1 MAKNKRKIRVGQD
14 AYQDSYDSK
23 DKGGVTRKQA
33 LSFKDKVKFFE
44 VREGVNRI
52 NIIPYEIKT
61 KDHPAVKAGK
71 AKVGDYRYNLDLFIH
86 QYVGPEKADVICPKR
101 NFGKPCPIC
110 DEANKLLD
118 SGKKKEAEAL
128 YAKRKAIYNVE
139 PIVKGESQ
147 GLQIFIASHAL
158 FEKELIGEAH
168 ACENGED
175 IITFAN
181 TDDGKVVKFRA
192 SEEAFG
198 KNKYFEYKSFS
209 FEDREEEIDEEILD
223 NAVSLDEAMV
233 VLSYEEIEKIF
244 FGIPED
250 EEEEEDE
257 RPKKKKAPADEEE
270 DEEEEQP
277 RKKKRLVDE
286 DEEEEESEK
295 PKKKKKDEDN
305 PFDDSDIP
313 FDTDEKPKKDKKNK
327 CPHGYNYGKDA
338 DEYKE
343 CKKCKLWDDCLE
355 GA

>member
-118 SGKKKEAEAL
+118 SGKKKEAEVL

-139 PIVKGESQ
+139 PIIKGESQ

-175 IITFAN
+175 IVEFAN

-192 SEEAFG
+192 SEETFG

-209 FEDREEEIDEEILD
+209 FEDREEEIDDEILD

-244 FGIPED
+244 FGIPE
-250 EEEEEDE
+250 EEEDEDDE
-257 RPKKKKAPADEEE
+257 RPKKKRPI
-270 DEEEEQP
+270 
-277 RKKKRLVDE
+277 DE
-286 DEEEEESEK
+286 DEEENEK
-295 PKKKKKDEDN
+295 SAKKKKDEDN
-305 PFDDSDIP
+305 PFDDSDLP
-313 FDTDEKPKKDKKNK
+313 FDEDEKPKKDKKNK